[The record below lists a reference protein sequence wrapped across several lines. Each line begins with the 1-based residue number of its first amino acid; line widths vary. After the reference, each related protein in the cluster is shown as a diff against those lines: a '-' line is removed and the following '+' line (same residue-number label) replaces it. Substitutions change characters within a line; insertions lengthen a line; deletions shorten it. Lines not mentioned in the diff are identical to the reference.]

1 MWFTQSGI
9 DGIGVIDMVMGESE
23 VHPLGLKKGVQA
35 DLRGL
40 ALGPDG
46 CIRFL
51 LDTDT
56 CIFALRHHLGVRFH
70 FEAVTPAEVAISAMN
85 EAELWQGALNS
96 RQPDA
101 RDEKLTHLLRRIP
114 EHGNRMLRLVI
125 DSTQNPTRVIT
136 LFFDRKA
143 SREMP

>member
-1 MWFTQSGI
+1 MEEFSLTAHAVHMAGERGI
-9 DGIGVIDMVMGESE
+9 KDEWIRRVLCDPWVT
-23 VHPLGLKKGVQA
+23 HPDV
-35 DLRGL
+35 
-40 ALGPDG
+40 
-46 CIRFL
+46 
-51 LDTDT
+51 
-56 CIFALRHHLGVRFH
+56 
-70 FEAVTPAEVAISAMN
+70 
-85 EAELWQGALNS
+85 
-96 RQPDA
+96 